1 MHNTKEFNTNIKK
14 FLGLASC
21 SEDMLA
27 LWWHLVDLKVG
38 ELPGLTFTQILLL
51 TLTDVAIVWCLFM
64 CSVLIKEAK
73 PDGLVTDSSA
83 GN

>member
-1 MHNTKEFNTNIKK
+1 MHSTKEFNTNIKK
-14 FLGLASC
+14 FLGLANC
-21 SEDMLA
+21 SEVMLA
-27 LWWHLVDLKVG
+27 LYWQLRDLKV
-38 ELPGLTFTQILLL
+38 ELPDLIFTQILLL
-51 TLTDVAIVWCLFM
+51 TLTDMAIVWCLFM

>member
-1 MHNTKEFNTNIKK
+1 MHSTKEFNTNIKK
-14 FLGLASC
+14 FLGLANR
-21 SEDMLA
+21 SEVMLA
-27 LWWHLVDLKVG
+27 LYWHLIDLEV
-38 ELPGLTFTQILLL
+38 ELPDLIFTQILLL
-51 TLTDVAIVWCLFM
+51 TLTDMAFVWCLFM

>member
-1 MHNTKEFNTNIKK
+1 MHSTKEFNTNIKK
-14 FLGLASC
+14 FLGLANR
-21 SEDMLA
+21 SEVMLA
-27 LWWHLVDLKVG
+27 LYWHLIDLKV
-38 ELPGLTFTQILLL
+38 ELPDLIFTQILLL
-51 TLTDVAIVWCLFM
+51 TLTDMAIVWCLFM

>member
-1 MHNTKEFNTNIKK
+1 MHSTKEFNTNIKK
-14 FLGLASC
+14 FLGLANR
-21 SEDMLA
+21 SEVMLA
-27 LWWHLVDLKVG
+27 LYWQLRDLKV
-38 ELPGLTFTQILLL
+38 ELPDLIFTQILLL
-51 TLTDVAIVWCLFM
+51 TLTDMAVVWCLFM

>member
-1 MHNTKEFNTNIKK
+1 MHSTKEFNTNIKK
-14 FLGLASC
+14 FLGLANR
-21 SEDMLA
+21 SEVMLA
-27 LWWHLVDLKVG
+27 LYWQLRDLKV
-38 ELPGLTFTQILLL
+38 ELPDLIFTQILLL
-51 TLTDVAIVWCLFM
+51 TLTDMAIVWCLFM

>member
-1 MHNTKEFNTNIKK
+1 MYNTKQFNKNIKK

-21 SEDMLA
+21 SEDM
-27 LWWHLVDLKVG
+27 LVDLKVG

-51 TLTDVAIVWCLFM
+51 TLTDMAIVWCLFM

>member
-1 MHNTKEFNTNIKK
+1 MHSTKEFNTNIKK
-14 FLGLASC
+14 FLRLANC
-21 SEDMLA
+21 SEVMLA
-27 LWWHLVDLKVG
+27 LYWQLRDLKV
-38 ELPGLTFTQILLL
+38 ELPDLIFTQILLL
-51 TLTDVAIVWCLFM
+51 TLTDMAIVWCLFM

>member
-1 MHNTKEFNTNIKK
+1 MHSTKEFNTNIKK
-14 FLGLASC
+14 FLGLANR
-21 SEDMLA
+21 SEVMLA
-27 LWWHLVDLKVG
+27 LYWQLRNLKV
-38 ELPGLTFTQILLL
+38 ELPDLIFTQILLL
-51 TLTDVAIVWCLFM
+51 TLTDMAIVWCLFM